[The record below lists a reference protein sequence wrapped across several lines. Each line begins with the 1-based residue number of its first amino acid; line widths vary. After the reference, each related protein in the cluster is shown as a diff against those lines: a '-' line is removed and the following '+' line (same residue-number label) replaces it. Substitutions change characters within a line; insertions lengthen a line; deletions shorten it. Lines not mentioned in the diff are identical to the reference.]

1 MGKKAILID
10 ITKCV
15 GCQQCAIAC
24 KEENNLPDIEETKL
38 SATAY
43 TVVEERGDH
52 YVRRL
57 CMHCNEPT
65 CVSVCP
71 VGAFDKTPEG
81 AIIYNENKCIGCRY
95 CMMACPF
102 QVPRYEWNST
112 TPRVQKCRMCIE
124 RIQTGD
130 IPACVQACETGAS
143 QFGDYYQMLQQA
155 HQAIKN
161 EPDKYVNHIYGEKE
175 VGGTSVLY
183 ISDVPFEKLGFKTNL
198 GTMPLPDL
206 TWEALSKI
214 PSVVLVGGTLL
225 YGIWWITNRRKEV
238 AEFERKIKEQE
249 KESKED

>member
-1 MGKKAILID
+1 MKRKALLID

-24 KEENNLPDIEETKL
+24 KQQNNLPDIEEKKL
-38 SATAY
+38 SSTAY

-65 CVSVCP
+65 CASVCP
-71 VGAFDKTPEG
+71 VGAFEKTVEG
-81 AIIYNENKCIGCRY
+81 AVLYNEKKCIGCRY

-102 QVPRYEWNST
+102 QIPRYEWYST

-124 RIQTGD
+124 RIRNND
-130 IPACVQACETGAS
+130 VPACVGACETGAS
-143 QFGDYYQMLQQA
+143 QFGGYYDILRLA
-155 HQAIKN
+155 HETISN
-161 EPDKYVNHIYGEKE
+161 DPEKYVNHIYGENE
-175 VGGTSVLY
+175 IGGTSVLY
-183 ISDVPFEKLGFKTNL
+183 ISDVAFEDLGFKTNL

-206 TWEALSKI
+206 TWNALSKI

-225 YGIWWITNRRKEV
+225 YGIWWITSRRKEV
-238 AEFERKIKEQE
+238 AEFEKKLKE
-249 KESKED
+249 KENQEG